1 MNKKQEDFL
10 VLINKAAKKK
20 SENNKTTKETIE
32 QGLSNI
38 FILTVEQNTYART
51 TKFLTL
57 KHKVKILKNKKKRK
71 IK

>member
-1 MNKKQEDFL
+1 MYKKQEDFL
-10 VLINKAAKKK
+10 VLINKEK

-38 FILTVEQNTYART
+38 FILTVEQNTHART

-57 KHKVKILKNKKKRK
+57 KHKVKILKKKINK
-71 IK
+71 